1 MIAKI
6 TKRIKCTPYLIR
18 SNRFKILNLLKKK
31 QLMKYVECSTFKEP
45 NLTSVKLA
53 LNVQVKNLKE
63 LKMMYSLNGYI
74 IKCSC
79 KEDGK

>member
-1 MIAKI
+1 
-6 TKRIKCTPYLIR
+6 
-18 SNRFKILNLLKKK
+18 
-31 QLMKYVECSTFKEP
+31 MKYVECSTSKEP